1 MSCKFSQRFYTF
13 TVSLGFILLGTGC
26 ANSPDP
32 PNSPEQPQLPGFE
45 VKFLVGSALG
55 QFCQQAAAQYN
66 AQSPKLPDGKDFHLT
81 CVAQG
86 SGDVVADLVNRSQQL
101 KAGSVQA
108 DAPEWPTLISVDG
121 DIYLSQLVYQ
131 INQIFPGQNYI
142 PDVAD
147 APLVANSPMVFMTQ
161 ADLAPGLQKAAE
173 PFKALANA
181 KNHKALDPAAQAI
194 PIHYVHTAPTRSNSG
209 LQTLIAQF
217 AAVSGKRPEQLTPAD
232 VGLYQGKVQQIQSKI
247 TRYGISTD
255 SLAKAMV
262 QNGVFWASVGSVYES
277 SVIVANDGI
286 PAGQPRYEAVY
297 PNATFTS
304 NMRVILPKAPWVSAD
319 ENAAGEK
326 VVEYLRSPQAQ
337 QIATNLGLRPG
348 VPGVALGPKFTK
360 AFGVD
365 PQAHYDSYRA
375 PKPEVVDA
383 MLKSWQDFAKKPSRI
398 ALVVDSSGSMAGPKM
413 AAVQSTLQ
421 AYINSLGPKEEVALF
436 DFDSKVRT
444 PILADGTAPGKAR
457 GIEFIGGLS
466 AEGGT
471 KLYDAA
477 SAARGWLSEHLRGDG
492 INAVVILTDG
502 QDTDSRLTL
511 DQLGTELKKSGFAS
525 DQRIAVFTVGY
536 GNAGEFSP
544 DVLKQIASAN
554 GGYYSQGDPATIAKL
569 MANLQVEF

>member
-1 MSCKFSQRFYTF
+1 MSRMFSQRYFALAF
-13 TVSLGFILLGTGC
+13 SLSFALLGGGC
-26 ANSPDP
+26 AGTPNALTSPA
-32 PNSPEQPQLPGFE
+32 QPQFSGFE

-66 AQSPKLPDGKDFHLT
+66 AQSPKLADGKPFYLT

-86 SGDVVADLVNRSQQL
+86 SGDVVADLVGRSQQL
-101 KAGSVQA
+101 KAGTLAA

-131 INQIFPGQNYI
+131 VNQVFPGQGYI

-147 APLVANSPMVFMTQ
+147 APLITNSPMVFMTQ
-161 ADLAPGLQKAAE
+161 TDLAPGLQKASD
-173 PFKALANA
+173 PFKSLATA
-181 KNHKALDPAAQAI
+181 KTHKDLDAGAQAI

-232 VGLYQGKVQQIQSKI
+232 VRQSQAKVQQIQSKI
-247 TRYGISTD
+247 TRYGVSTD
-255 SLAKAMV
+255 SLARAMV

-277 SVIVANDGI
+277 SVIATNDGI
-286 PAGQPRYEAVY
+286 PPGQPRYEAVY
-297 PNATFTS
+297 PKATFTS
-304 NMRVILPKAPWVSAD
+304 NMRAILPSAPWVSAD
-319 ENAAGEK
+319 EKSAAEK

-337 QIATNLGLRPG
+337 EIATQLGLRPG

-365 PQAHYDSYRA
+365 PKAKYDSYRA
-375 PKPEVVDA
+375 PNPAVVDA
-383 MLKSWQDFAKKPSRI
+383 MLKSWQEFAKKPSRI
-398 ALVVDSSGSMAGPKM
+398 ALVVDSSGSMSGAKI

-436 DFDSKVRT
+436 DFDSKVRP
-444 PILADGTAPGKAR
+444 PILVDGTVSGKAK
-457 GIEFIGGLS
+457 GIGFIGGLA

-477 SAARGWLSEHLRGDG
+477 SAARGWLSEHLRSDG
-492 INAVVILTDG
+492 INAVVVLTDG

-511 DQLGTELKKSGFAS
+511 EQLGTELKKSGFES

>member
-1 MSCKFSQRFYTF
+1 MFSQRCCYYAFAF
-13 TVSLGFILLGTGC
+13 SLGFILMGTGC
-26 ANSPDP
+26 ASTPDSSNAP
-32 PNSPEQPQLPGFE
+32 QQSQLPGFE

-55 QFCQQAAAQYN
+55 QFCQQVAAQYN
-66 AQSPKLPDGKDFHLT
+66 AQSPKLTDGKAFHLT

-101 KAGSVQA
+101 KAGSLKA

-131 INQIFPGQNYI
+131 INQIFPGQGYI

-147 APLVANSPMVFMTQ
+147 APLIANSPMVFMTQ
-161 ADLAPGLQKAAE
+161 ADLAPGLQKAAD
-173 PFKALANA
+173 PFKALATA
-181 KNHKALDPAAQAI
+181 KNHKELDATAQAI
-194 PIHYVHTAPTRSNSG
+194 PIHYVHAAPTRSNSG

-217 AAVSGKRPEQLTPAD
+217 AAVSGKRPEQLTSAD
-232 VGLYQGKVQQIQSKI
+232 VGQYQAKVQQIQSKI
-247 TRYGISTD
+247 TRYGVSTD

-277 SVIVANDGI
+277 SVIAANDGI
-286 PAGQPRYEAVY
+286 PPGQPRYEAVY
-297 PNATFTS
+297 PKATFTS
-304 NMRVILPKAPWVSAD
+304 NMRAVLPNAPWVSAD
-319 ENAAGEK
+319 EKAAAEK

-375 PKPEVVDA
+375 PNPEAVDA
-383 MLKSWQDFAKKPSRI
+383 MLKSWQAFAKKPSRV
-398 ALVVDSSGSMAGPKM
+398 ALVVDSSGSMAGTKM

-421 AYINSLGPKEEVALF
+421 AYINSLGHKEEVALF
-436 DFDSKVRT
+436 DFDSKVRP
-444 PILADGTAPGKAR
+444 PILADGTASGKAK
-457 GIEFIGGLS
+457 GVEFLAGLT
-466 AEGGT
+466 ADGGT

-477 SAARGWLSEHLRGDG
+477 SAGRGWLSEHLRKDG